1 VDLGIP
7 LGVTRE
13 FLREEARDTPD
24 IWLAGTALATLAVGG
39 ATLTL
44 GLVQRWGEVYPAGS
58 RSWVAG
64 RSGHGPRSS
73 RRRWSRS

>member
-1 VDLGIP
+1 VGP
-7 LGVTRE
+7 WASRWVTRE

-24 IWLAGTALATLAVGG
+24 IWLAGAALATLAVGG

-44 GLVQRWGEVYPAGS
+44 GLVQRWGEVYPRWSPSVGGKPS
-58 RSWVAG
+58 G
-64 RSGHGPRSS
+64 RAPRPS